1 MTPRQ
6 CKAIFLRK
14 VDPIGFLLNS
24 RQNIGTGNLC
34 VQKRYLRHWSLALS
48 LVLLL
53 LADSSLAI
61 ISSKF
66 PKTQQPTVGS
76 SLKLIGLRYPGL
88 EMLHVSCSMETLSC
102 SLFFLKFSY
111 KVTNRLFAIFFYD
124 GRSRI
129 YILLGMAIHENLK
142 SQKAS
147 FWNVVA
153 NFKVLAQAKPLFGA
167 KHR

>member
-61 ISSKF
+61 ISSLF

-111 KVTNRLFAIFFYD
+111 KVTNRLFAIFFLRWEVTHLHFARD
-124 GRSRI
+124 GHTRKSKKPKSVVLKRSCQFQ
-129 YILLGMAIHENLK
+129 G
-142 SQKAS
+142 
-147 FWNVVA
+147 
-153 NFKVLAQAKPLFGA
+153 FGPS
-167 KHR
+167 